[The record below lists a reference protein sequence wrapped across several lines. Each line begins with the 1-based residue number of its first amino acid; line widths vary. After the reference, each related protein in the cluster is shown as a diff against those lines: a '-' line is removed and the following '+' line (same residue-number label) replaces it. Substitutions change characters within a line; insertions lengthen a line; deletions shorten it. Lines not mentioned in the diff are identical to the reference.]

1 MRIAAARPDSAPDG
15 DDGTYGPVRDPKVKL
30 QISPNIENGA
40 MSHINSIIVPDRKR
54 HGQACAGLVSGLGPR
69 VPIS

>member
-40 MSHINSIIVPDRKR
+40 MSHINSIIVHQTGSATAKR
-54 HGQACAGLVSGLGPR
+54 ALG
-69 VPIS
+69 S